1 MRRKSKP
8 AAQSPLRAALRPESR
23 LLDEVRDGL
32 GAIKSA
38 DRSCLHVEIRSAF
51 ADRLEADEALRAG
64 HDQENR
70 WDYLLGHSATS
81 ALVGVE
87 PHSAKEDQ
95 VSVVIKKRSAAI
107 RQLAEHLREGVAVAR
122 WLWVSSGDVYFA
134 DTERTRRRLDNAGIE
149 FVGRRVLARHLEGLR
164 PSGASME
171 SLRKRNDSKGRR

>member
-1 MRRKSKP
+1 MQGHAPGRQFARFKLH
-8 AAQSPLRAALRPESR
+8 PLVLEDILNTDQRP
-23 LLDEVRDGL
+23 
-32 GAIKSA
+32 K
-38 DRSCLHVEIRSAF
+38 VE
-51 ADRLEADEALRAG
+51 DYG
-64 HDQENR
+64 
-70 WDYLLGHSATS
+70 DYLF
-81 ALVGVE
+81 LVA
-87 PHSAKEDQ
+87 HFFSYDAASMTLSSDQ
-95 VSVVIKKRSAAI
+95 VSMVIKKRSTAI